1 MIYVGIDII
10 KKHLYSKIKY
20 FDRDTVDTM
29 HTCETL
35 SLEYYTLLSDYNK
48 VLTTHSCSLQIL
60 TLF

>member
-29 HTCETL
+29 LTCETL

-48 VLTTHSCSLQIL
+48 VLTTHS
-60 TLF
+60 